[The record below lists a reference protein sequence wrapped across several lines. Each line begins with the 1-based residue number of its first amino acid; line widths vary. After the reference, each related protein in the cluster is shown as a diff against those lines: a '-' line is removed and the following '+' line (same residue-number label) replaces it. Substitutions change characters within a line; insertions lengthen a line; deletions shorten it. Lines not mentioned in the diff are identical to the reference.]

1 MFALAC
7 CTLNHLKTWL
17 ILALFYLFVLASIT
31 RVSLAAEHKVPP
43 PASLIK
49 SELSSESAAISLLN
63 NTAFNQQLVALATNL
78 PADTVN
84 SQTLFNRVALLSV
97 LNQHHALLAL
107 LDSEK
112 NGISYSHYRLFH
124 EALKQHPEAPKAVFT
139 DNLREHIKQKIN
151 KLNNESLYQLQDA
164 LGWSVQR
171 ALDYVVNLLKQYK
184 ALPSLNE
191 EQVISLVTNVHLYHV
206 LKSVIPVS
214 SELIAAE
221 NQHRYRIEPARLVK
235 LAGGVELTLT
245 IVQPKQSA
253 TTLPTAMQFTIYAD
267 ERSHLTTAIHAASHG
282 YVGVIAN
289 SRGKRLSS
297 NAITPWEHEGEDAAA
312 VIEWISHQP
321 WSNGD
326 VVMYGGSYN
335 GFTQWAAAKHMP
347 KALKAIAPYAAAS
360 LITGLPYENNI
371 VLTANYEWA
380 FHVTNNKTMDDTVYA
395 DWAKRNELLSRFYQ
409 SGLPITKL
417 PELDGKPN
425 PWWQRWMAHPDFD
438 KYYQSMVPVGE
449 EYRHITIPVLTVTG
463 YFDGGQIS
471 ALDYLKRHQQFN
483 PDADHRLLIGPYSHG
498 TAQGKVW
505 ESFSNYTLDPVALD
519 KDTEE
524 LVFGWFDHLLFNK
537 KIPTL
542 LSHPVNYQ
550 LMGSNQWRHAESL
563 AGLNSR
569 GVQYYLGT
577 TQLANGQYRLL
588 TRQEHLPASIEMTVD
603 MADRTTQRN
612 VSPWPLIQDKINDET
627 GLVYVTEAF
636 TSPMELAGAITGNIV
651 ISTNKQDVDI
661 GYNFYA
667 ISAEG
672 EVFHLNTYRSR
683 ASYAHSMQQRQLLT
697 PGKKTSLPIVNA
709 RMTAKL
715 LEPGSRLAIV
725 LNVNKNQDAQVN
737 HGSGKPVNAESS
749 ADAGEPLTIEWHND
763 TQIMLPL
770 KPWSNQ

>member
-245 IVQPKQSA
+245 IVQRILA
-253 TTLPTAMQFTIYAD
+253 TC
-267 ERSHLTTAIHAASHG
+267 
-282 YVGVIAN
+282 
-289 SRGKRLSS
+289 
-297 NAITPWEHEGEDAAA
+297 
-312 VIEWISHQP
+312 
-321 WSNGD
+321 
-326 VVMYGGSYN
+326 
-335 GFTQWAAAKHMP
+335 
-347 KALKAIAPYAAAS
+347 
-360 LITGLPYENNI
+360 
-371 VLTANYEWA
+371 
-380 FHVTNNKTMDDTVYA
+380 
-395 DWAKRNELLSRFYQ
+395 
-409 SGLPITKL
+409 
-417 PELDGKPN
+417 
-425 PWWQRWMAHPDFD
+425 
-438 KYYQSMVPVGE
+438 
-449 EYRHITIPVLTVTG
+449 
-463 YFDGGQIS
+463 
-471 ALDYLKRHQQFN
+471 
-483 PDADHRLLIGPYSHG
+483 
-498 TAQGKVW
+498 
-505 ESFSNYTLDPVALD
+505 
-519 KDTEE
+519 
-524 LVFGWFDHLLFNK
+524 
-537 KIPTL
+537 
-542 LSHPVNYQ
+542 
-550 LMGSNQWRHAESL
+550 
-563 AGLNSR
+563 
-569 GVQYYLGT
+569 
-577 TQLANGQYRLL
+577 
-588 TRQEHLPASIEMTVD
+588 
-603 MADRTTQRN
+603 
-612 VSPWPLIQDKINDET
+612 
-627 GLVYVTEAF
+627 
-636 TSPMELAGAITGNIV
+636 
-651 ISTNKQDVDI
+651 
-661 GYNFYA
+661 
-667 ISAEG
+667 
-672 EVFHLNTYRSR
+672 
-683 ASYAHSMQQRQLLT
+683 
-697 PGKKTSLPIVNA
+697 
-709 RMTAKL
+709 
-715 LEPGSRLAIV
+715 
-725 LNVNKNQDAQVN
+725 
-737 HGSGKPVNAESS
+737 
-749 ADAGEPLTIEWHND
+749 
-763 TQIMLPL
+763 
-770 KPWSNQ
+770 